1 MPRCRFGD
9 DGGDYGRRRAMLTK
23 AIAQT
28 EKLLNQLDRRAVLQR
43 QEDAAAIV
51 KRWEL
56 ADPRDRW
63 KHTGEKRP
71 LVEDIALEF
80 KPRPYTT
87 ARSTI
92 DAFWYLVRLNDPDR
106 LKSWMADHPSDEPT
120 LIKLLETRR

>member
-1 MPRCRFGD
+1 
-9 DGGDYGRRRAMLTK
+9 MLTQ

-28 EKLLNQLDRRAVLQR
+28 EKLLNQLDRRAVLQQR
-43 QEDAAAIV
+43 EDAAALV

-63 KHTGEKRP
+63 KHTGEKQP
-71 LVEDIALEF
+71 HVESVEFKF

-87 ARSTI
+87 EQSTI

-106 LKSWMADHPSDEPT
+106 LKSWMADHPLDEPT